1 MKDVVIVVDD
11 SEMIRNIMSKALEDE
26 YTVVF
31 AKDGREAIDAVN
43 LNRNNKVACML
54 LDLNMPVSDGFVVL
68 DYFRNYHLFKKIPVF
83 IISGD
88 DSKETIQRAFKYDI
102 VDMLN
107 KPFSPENVKNAVGRA
122 VNFSKN

>member
-26 YTVVF
+26 YTVVL
-31 AKDGREAIDAVN
+31 AKDGREAIDLVN

-107 KPFSPENVKNAVGRA
+107 KPFSSENVKNAVGRA

>member
-11 SEMIRNIMSKALEDE
+11 SEMIRYIMSKALEDE
-26 YTVVF
+26 YTVVL